1 MRKLKTIKSE
11 KNLLNWEQNR
21 NGVSLWENVNE
32 TELGDLTKKV
42 YKCFFIFFLKL
53 SKNKNYISFTG
64 EWVKGCSKAVKSITK
79 YLKASYNLSEE
90 NAQRIAHKFRG
101 NVGEIVAEYIFTELD
116 THIDRATYKPVDPEN
131 ERFLDATAKAKDDI
145 QMLIQVKN
153 YSGEVNKEPFLKLAM
168 EAMIYLYNNK
178 KKAAEFLSRKR
189 ALLLTFTD
197 KKYTPFEKDYA
208 KIVETIGP
216 GEIDKLLRN
225 QETRIDMFSV
235 ILRNIWE

>member
-21 NGVSLWENVNE
+21 NGVPLWENVNE
-32 TELGDLTKKV
+32 AELGDLTKKV
-42 YKCFFIFFLKL
+42 YKCFFIFFLRL
-53 SKNKNYISFTG
+53 SKNKNYISFTD
-64 EWVKGCSKAVKSITK
+64 EWVKGCSKAVKSITS
-79 YLKASYNLSEE
+79 YLKTAYNLSEE

-116 THIDRATYKPVDPEN
+116 MHIDRTTYKPVDPEN
-131 ERFLDATAKAKDDI
+131 ERFLDATAKAKDGI
-145 QMLIQVKN
+145 QMFIQVKN

-168 EAMIYLYNNK
+168 EERLYEVNNK
-178 KKAAEFLSRKR
+178 KKLAEFNSRKR
-189 ALLLTFTD
+189 SLLLTFTD

-216 GEIDKLLRN
+216 SEIDKLLKDR
-225 QETRIDMFSV
+225 ETRIDMFSA
-235 ILRNIWE
+235 ILKNIGE